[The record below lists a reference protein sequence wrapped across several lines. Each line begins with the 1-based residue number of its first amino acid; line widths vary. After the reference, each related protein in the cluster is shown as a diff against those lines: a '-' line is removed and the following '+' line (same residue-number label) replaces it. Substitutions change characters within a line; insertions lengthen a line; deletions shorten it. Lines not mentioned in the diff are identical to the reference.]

1 MKVGDVVKMADPKV
15 PRGEWPLGRVVK
27 VYTGDDG
34 LVRYADVR
42 TQNTTLRR
50 PVTKLAVIEGLD

>member
-1 MKVGDVVKMADPKV
+1 MADPKV